1 MPRRSGTDFRRYK
14 VMLETVRIDKE
25 SVEYPAKLR
34 EIPDPPKQLYC
45 TGNTG
50 LLNERSIAVVGAR
63 KNTVYGKNVA
73 LMIGR
78 RLAESGLAVTS
89 GLALGIDG
97 YSHEGALEEGG
108 KVIGVL
114 GSGID
119 HMTPQRN
126 RGLMMKGLDNG
137 GLVVSEYPPEE
148 KSTRWSFPARNRII
162 SGLSEA
168 LVVVEAGLNSGS
180 LITAKYAGDQGR
192 TVYAV
197 PGNINSQTSI
207 GCNLLIRDGAV
218 PLIII
223 DDMIRDIG
231 AIPVKACAVIKEL
244 EPDEQKIFEVV
255 RELSGAT
262 REEIIRGTGFS
273 PGLANSIVT
282 VMEIKGIVESYAGR
296 IYLSR

>member
-1 MPRRSGTDFRRYK
+1 MF
-14 VMLETVRIDKE
+14 ETVRIDID
-25 SVEYPAKLR
+25 SVEYPARLR
-34 EIPDPPKQLYC
+34 EIPDPPEQLYC
-45 TGNTG
+45 TGNTA
-50 LLNERSIAVVGAR
+50 LLNERSVGVVGAR

-73 LMIGR
+73 VMIGR
-78 RLAESGLAVTS
+78 RLAESGLTVTS

-97 YSHEGALEEGG
+97 YSHEGALEADG

-126 RGLMMKGLDNG
+126 RSLMKRGLENG
-137 GLVVSEYPPEE
+137 GLVVSEYPPGTEGF
-148 KSTRWSFPARNRII
+148 KSNFPARNRII

-168 LVVVEAGLNSGS
+168 LVVVEAGLDSGS
-180 LITAKYAGDQGR
+180 LITAKCASDQGR

-231 AIPVKACAVIKEL
+231 AVPKKADAVSSDL
-244 EPDEQKIFEVV
+244 DEDERLVFDAV
-255 RELSGAT
+255 RQMSGAT
-262 REEIIRGTGFS
+262 MEEIISITGLS
-273 PGLANSIVT
+273 PGLANSLVT
-282 VMEIKGIVESYAGR
+282 IMEIKGVVESYAGR

>member
-1 MPRRSGTDFRRYK
+1 M
-14 VMLETVRIDKE
+14 METVKIDMD
-25 SVEYPAKLR
+25 SGEYPARLR

-50 LLNERSIAVVGAR
+50 LLNEKSIGVVGAR

-78 RLAESGLAVTS
+78 RLAESGLVVTS

-97 YSHEGALEEGG
+97 YSHEGALEAKG

-119 HMTPQRN
+119 HMTPQRH
-126 RGLMMKGLDNG
+126 RSLMMKGLDNG
-137 GLVVSEYPPEE
+137 GLVVSEYPPEME
-148 KSTRWSFPARNRII
+148 CSRWSFPARNRII
-162 SGLSEA
+162 SGLSDA
-168 LVVVEAGLNSGS
+168 LVVVEAGLDSGS
-180 LITAKYAGDQGR
+180 LITAKHASDQGR

-223 DDMIRDIG
+223 DDLIRDVG
-231 AIPVKACAVIKEL
+231 AMPVKSN
-244 EPDEQKIFEVV
+244 EPVKDLDSDEQKIFEVV
-255 RELSGAT
+255 MEMSGAT
-262 REEIIRGTGFS
+262 MEEIIRNTGFS
-273 PGLANSIVT
+273 PGLANSLVT

>member
-1 MPRRSGTDFRRYK
+1 MI
-14 VMLETVRIDKE
+14 ETVRIDIE
-25 SVEYPAKLR
+25 SVEYPAR
-34 EIPDPPKQLYC
+34 MRDIPDPPQQLYC
-45 TGNTG
+45 TGNID
-50 LLNERSIAVVGAR
+50 LLNERSIGVVGAR

-78 RLAESGLAVTS
+78 RLAESGLVVTS

-97 YSHEGALEEGG
+97 YSHEGALEAGG

-126 RGLMMKGLDNG
+126 RGLMRKALEQG

-148 KSTRWSFPARNRII
+148 EGFRGNFPARNRII

-180 LITAKYAGDQGR
+180 LITAKHATEQGR

-207 GCNLLIRDGAV
+207 GCNLLIRDGAI

-231 AIPVKACAVIKEL
+231 ATPKKTDSVNNDL
-244 EPDEQKIFEVV
+244 DSDERMIFDVV
-255 RELSGAT
+255 RRMSGAT
-262 REEIIRGTGFS
+262 MEEIISGTGFS
-273 PGLANSIVT
+273 PGLANSLVT
-282 VMEIKGIVESYAGR
+282 VMEIKGVVESYAGR

>member
-1 MPRRSGTDFRRYK
+1 M
-14 VMLETVRIDKE
+14 METVKIDMD
-25 SVEYPAKLR
+25 SVEYPARLR

-50 LLNERSIAVVGAR
+50 LLNEKSIGVVGAR

-78 RLAESGLAVTS
+78 RLAESGLVVTS

-97 YSHEGALEEGG
+97 YSHEGALEAEG
-108 KVIGVL
+108 KVISVL

-119 HMTPQRN
+119 HMTPQRH
-126 RGLMMKGLDNG
+126 RSLMMKGLDNG
-137 GLVVSEYPPEE
+137 GLVVSEYPPEME
-148 KSTRWSFPARNRII
+148 CSRWSFPARNRII
-162 SGLSEA
+162 SGLSDA
-168 LVVVEAGLNSGS
+168 LVVVEAGLDSGS
-180 LITAKYAGDQGR
+180 LITAKHASDQGR

-223 DDMIRDIG
+223 DDLIRDVG
-231 AIPVKACAVIKEL
+231 AMPVKSN
-244 EPDEQKIFEVV
+244 EPVKDLDSDEQKIFEVV
-255 RELSGAT
+255 MEMSGAT
-262 REEIIRGTGFS
+262 MEEIIRNTGFS
-273 PGLANSIVT
+273 PGLANSLVT

>member
-1 MPRRSGTDFRRYK
+1 M
-14 VMLETVRIDKE
+14 METVRIDKD
-25 SVEYPAKLR
+25 SVEYPARLR
-34 EIPDPPKQLYC
+34 EIPDPPGQLYC
-45 TGNTG
+45 TGNIE

-78 RLAESGLAVTS
+78 RLAESGLVVTS

-97 YSHEGALEEGG
+97 YSHEGALEADGR
-108 KVIGVL
+108 VIGVL

-126 RGLMMKGLDNG
+126 RSLMMKGLDNG

-180 LITAKYAGDQGR
+180 LITAKYAVDQGR

-197 PGNINSQTSI
+197 PGNINSPTSI

-223 DDMIRDIG
+223 DDMIREIG
-231 AIPVKACAVIKEL
+231 ADTKRSAETAPGMES
-244 EPDEQKIFEVV
+244 DEEKVYDVV
-255 RELSGAT
+255 RLMSGAT
-262 REEIIRGTGFS
+262 IEEIIRGTGFS
-273 PGLANSIVT
+273 PQLVNSILT
-282 VMEIKGIVESYAGR
+282 IMEIKGLVESYAGR
-296 IYLSR
+296 IYISQ

>member
-1 MPRRSGTDFRRYK
+1 
-14 VMLETVRIDKE
+14 MLETVRIDKE

-231 AIPVKACAVIKEL
+231 AITVKACAVIKEL

-262 REEIIRGTGFS
+262 MEEIIRGTGFS
-273 PGLANSIVT
+273 PGLANSMVT

>member
-1 MPRRSGTDFRRYK
+1 M
-14 VMLETVRIDKE
+14 METVKRDID
-25 SVEYPAKLR
+25 SIEYPARLR

-50 LLNERSIAVVGAR
+50 LLNEKSIGVVGAR

-78 RLAESGLAVTS
+78 RLAESGLVVTS

-97 YSHEGALEEGG
+97 YSHEGALEAEG

-119 HMTPQRN
+119 HMTPQRH
-126 RGLMMKGLDNG
+126 RSLMMKGLDNG
-137 GLVVSEYPPEE
+137 GLVVSEYPPEME
-148 KSTRWSFPARNRII
+148 CSRWSFPARNRII
-162 SGLSEA
+162 SGLSDA
-168 LVVVEAGLNSGS
+168 LVVVEAGLDSGS
-180 LITAKYAGDQGR
+180 LITAKHASDQGR

-223 DDMIRDIG
+223 DDLIRDVG
-231 AIPVKACAVIKEL
+231 AMPVKSN
-244 EPDEQKIFEVV
+244 EPVKDLDSDEQKIFEVV
-255 RELSGAT
+255 MEMSGAT
-262 REEIIRGTGFS
+262 MEEIIRNTGFS
-273 PGLANSIVT
+273 PGLANSLVT

>member
-1 MPRRSGTDFRRYK
+1 MF
-14 VMLETVRIDKE
+14 ETVRIDID
-25 SVEYPAKLR
+25 SVEYPARLR
-34 EIPDPPKQLYC
+34 EIPDPPEQLYC
-45 TGNTG
+45 TGNTA
-50 LLNERSIAVVGAR
+50 LLNERSVGVVGAR

-73 LMIGR
+73 VMIGR
-78 RLAESGLAVTS
+78 RLAESGLTVTS

-97 YSHEGALEEGG
+97 YSHEGALEADG

-126 RGLMMKGLDNG
+126 RSLMKRGLENG
-137 GLVVSEYPPEE
+137 GLVVSEYPPGTEGF
-148 KSTRWSFPARNRII
+148 KSNFPARNRII

-168 LVVVEAGLNSGS
+168 LVVVEAGLDSGS
-180 LITAKYAGDQGR
+180 LITAKFASDQGR

-231 AIPVKACAVIKEL
+231 AMPKKTDAANSDLDEDERLVFDAVR
-244 EPDEQKIFEVV
+244 QM
-255 RELSGAT
+255 SGT
-262 REEIIRGTGFS
+262 TMEEIISITGLS
-273 PGLANSIVT
+273 PGLANSLVT
-282 VMEIKGIVESYAGR
+282 IMEIKGVVESYAGR

>member
-1 MPRRSGTDFRRYK
+1 MF
-14 VMLETVRIDKE
+14 ETVRIDID
-25 SVEYPAKLR
+25 SVEYPARLR
-34 EIPDPPKQLYC
+34 EIPDPPEQLYC
-45 TGNTG
+45 TGNTA
-50 LLNERSIAVVGAR
+50 LLNERSVGVVGAR

-73 LMIGR
+73 VMIGR
-78 RLAESGLAVTS
+78 RLAESGLTVTS

-97 YSHEGALEEGG
+97 YSHEGALEADG

-126 RGLMMKGLDNG
+126 RSLMKRGLENG
-137 GLVVSEYPPEE
+137 GLVVSEYPPGTEGF
-148 KSTRWSFPARNRII
+148 KSNFPARNRII

-168 LVVVEAGLNSGS
+168 LVVVEAGLDSGS
-180 LITAKYAGDQGR
+180 LITAKFASDQGR

-231 AIPVKACAVIKEL
+231 AMPKKTDAANSDLDEDERLVFDAVR
-244 EPDEQKIFEVV
+244 QM
-255 RELSGAT
+255 SGAT
-262 REEIIRGTGFS
+262 MEEIISITGLS
-273 PGLANSIVT
+273 PGLANSLVT
-282 VMEIKGIVESYAGR
+282 IMEIKGVVESYAGR

>member
-1 MPRRSGTDFRRYK
+1 MMK
-14 VMLETVRIDKE
+14 TVRIDMD
-25 SVEYPAKLR
+25 SVEYPARLR
-34 EIPDPPKQLYC
+34 DIPDPPKQLYC
-45 TGNTG
+45 TGNTD
-50 LLNERSIAVVGAR
+50 LLSERSVGVVGAR

-97 YSHEGALEEGG
+97 YSHEGALEADGR
-108 KVIGVL
+108 VIGVL

-126 RGLMMKGLDNG
+126 RSLMMRGLDNG

-148 KSTRWSFPARNRII
+148 EGFKGNFPARNRII
-162 SGLSEA
+162 SGLSEV
-168 LVVVEAGLNSGS
+168 LVVVEAGLDSGS
-180 LITAKYAGDQGR
+180 LITAKHASEQGR

-223 DDMIRDIG
+223 DDLIRDIG
-231 AIPVKACAVIKEL
+231 ATPAKTAAVNRDL
-244 EPDEQKIFEVV
+244 DSDEQKIFEVV
-255 RELSGAT
+255 REMSGAT
-262 REEIIRGTGFS
+262 MEEIIRGTGFS
-273 PGLANSIVT
+273 PGLANSLVT

>member
-1 MPRRSGTDFRRYK
+1 MI
-14 VMLETVRIDKE
+14 ETVKIDID
-25 SVEYPAKLR
+25 SVEYPARLR
-34 EIPDPPKQLYC
+34 EIPNPPTQLYC
-45 TGNTG
+45 TGNTE
-50 LLNERSIAVVGAR
+50 LLKERSIGVVGAR

-97 YSHEGALEEGG
+97 YSHEGALEADG

-126 RGLMMKGLDNG
+126 RRLMMKGLENG

-148 KSTRWSFPARNRII
+148 EGFKGNFPARNRII

-168 LVVVEAGLNSGS
+168 LVVVEAGLDSGS
-180 LITAKYAGDQGR
+180 LITAKHAAEQGR

-231 AIPVKACAVIKEL
+231 ACPKKTDAADNDL
-244 EPDEQKIFEVV
+244 DSDEQRIFDFV
-255 RELSGAT
+255 RDMSGAT
-262 REEIIRGTGFS
+262 MEEIISGTGFS
-273 PGLANSIVT
+273 PGLVSSLVT
-282 VMEIKGIVESYAGR
+282 VMEIKGVVESYAGR

>member
-1 MPRRSGTDFRRYK
+1 MI
-14 VMLETVRIDKE
+14 ETVRIDFE
-25 SVEYPAKLR
+25 SADFPARLR
-34 EIPDPPKQLYC
+34 EIPDPPRQLYC
-45 TGNTG
+45 TGNVS
-50 LLNERSIAVVGAR
+50 LLKERSIGVVGAR

-78 RLAESGLAVTS
+78 RLAECGVTVTS

-97 YSHEGALEEGG
+97 YSHEGALEADG

-126 RGLMMKGLDNG
+126 RGLMMRGLENG
-137 GLVVSEYPPEE
+137 GLVVSEYAPEVAAS
-148 KSTRWSFPARNRII
+148 KASFPARNRII

-168 LVVVEAGLNSGS
+168 LVVVEAGLDSGS
-180 LITAKYAGDQGR
+180 LITAKHASDQGR

-223 DDMIRDIG
+223 DDLIRDIG
-231 AIPVKACAVIKEL
+231 AMPKATDAVNNCL
-244 EPDEQKIFEVV
+244 DADEQKIFDVV
-255 RELSGAT
+255 RELCGAT
-262 REEIIRGTGFS
+262 MEEIIRGTGFS
-273 PGLANSIVT
+273 PGLANSLVT
-282 VMEIKGIVESYAGR
+282 VMEIKGVVESYAGR
-296 IYLSR
+296 IYPSR

>member
-1 MPRRSGTDFRRYK
+1 M
-14 VMLETVRIDKE
+14 METVKIDID
-25 SVEYPAKLR
+25 SIEYPARLR

-50 LLNERSIAVVGAR
+50 LLNEKSIGVVGAR

-78 RLAESGLAVTS
+78 RLAESGLVVTS

-97 YSHEGALEEGG
+97 YSHEGALEAEG

-119 HMTPQRN
+119 HMTPQRH
-126 RGLMMKGLDNG
+126 RSLMMKGLDNG
-137 GLVVSEYPPEE
+137 GLVVSEYPPEME
-148 KSTRWSFPARNRII
+148 CSRWSFPARNRII
-162 SGLSEA
+162 SGLSDA
-168 LVVVEAGLNSGS
+168 LVVVEAGLDSGS
-180 LITAKYAGDQGR
+180 LITAKHASDQGR

-223 DDMIRDIG
+223 DDLIRDVG
-231 AIPVKACAVIKEL
+231 AMPVKSN
-244 EPDEQKIFEVV
+244 EPVKDLDSDEQKIFEVV
-255 RELSGAT
+255 MEMSGAT
-262 REEIIRGTGFS
+262 MEEIIRNTGFS
-273 PGLANSIVT
+273 PGLANSLVT

>member
-1 MPRRSGTDFRRYK
+1 MIKT
-14 VMLETVRIDKE
+14 ERIDRGSAE
-25 SVEYPAKLR
+25 FPVRLR
-34 EIPDPPKQLYC
+34 EIPDPPAQIYC
-45 TGNTG
+45 TGNIA
-50 LLNERSIAVVGAR
+50 LLNERSVGVVGAR

-78 RLAESGLAVTS
+78 RLAESGLTVTS

-97 YSHEGALEEGG
+97 YSHEGALEAGG

-114 GSGID
+114 GSGIG
-119 HMTPQRN
+119 HMTPLRN
-126 RGLMMKGLDNG
+126 RSLMMKGLDNG
-137 GLVVSEYPPEE
+137 GLVVSEYPPECE
-148 KSTRWSFPARNRII
+148 GHRGSFPERNRII

-180 LITAKYAGDQGR
+180 LITAGHANEQGR

-197 PGNINSQTSI
+197 PGNINSRTSI

-231 AIPVKACAVIKEL
+231 A
-244 EPDEQKIFEVV
+244 EPAKTASGSMRLDADENKIFDVI
-255 RELSGAT
+255 RQNSGAT
-262 REEIIRGTGFS
+262 MEEIISGTGFS
-273 PGLANSIVT
+273 PGLANSLVT

-296 IYLSR
+296 IYISR

>member
-1 MPRRSGTDFRRYK
+1 MMIGTVKINIDSVRYPD
-14 VMLETVRIDKE
+14 R
-25 SVEYPAKLR
+25 LR
-34 EIPDPPKQLYC
+34 HIPDPPAQLYC
-45 TGNTG
+45 TGNTD
-50 LLNERSIAVVGAR
+50 LLGMRSVGVVGAR

-78 RLAESGLAVTS
+78 RLAESGIVVTS

-97 YSHEGALEEGG
+97 YSHEGALEADG

-119 HMTPQRN
+119 HMSPQRN
-126 RGLMMKGLDNG
+126 RSLMRKALDKG

-148 KSTRWSFPARNRII
+148 VGFRGNFPARNRII

-180 LITAKYAGDQGR
+180 LITAKCAADQGR

-231 AIPVKACAVIKEL
+231 ATPTKTGTVSVKL
-244 EPDEQKIFEVV
+244 DDDERRIFDFV
-255 RELSGAT
+255 RDMSGAT
-262 REEIIRGTGFS
+262 MEEIINATGLS
-273 PGLANSIVT
+273 PGLANSLVT
-282 VMEIKGIVESYAGR
+282 VLEIKGIVESYAGR
-296 IYLSR
+296 IYISR

>member
-1 MPRRSGTDFRRYK
+1 M
-14 VMLETVRIDKE
+14 METVRIDKD
-25 SVEYPAKLR
+25 SVEYPARLR
-34 EIPDPPKQLYC
+34 EIPDPPGQLYC
-45 TGNTG
+45 TGNIE

-78 RLAESGLAVTS
+78 RLAESGLVVTS

-180 LITAKYAGDQGR
+180 LITAKYAVDQGR

-197 PGNINSQTSI
+197 PGNINSPTSI

-218 PLIII
+218 PLVII
-223 DDMIRDIG
+223 DDLIRDIG
-231 AIPVKACAVIKEL
+231 VDINRDPEIR
-244 EPDEQKIFEVV
+244 PDLDADEEKVFEIV
-255 RELSGAT
+255 RVMSGPT
-262 REEIIRGTGFS
+262 VDEIIRGTGFD
-273 PGLANSIVT
+273 PQLVNSILT
-282 VMEIKGIVESYAGR
+282 IMEIKGVVESYAGR
-296 IYLSR
+296 IYISR

>member
-1 MPRRSGTDFRRYK
+1 MF
-14 VMLETVRIDKE
+14 ETVRIDID
-25 SVEYPAKLR
+25 SVEYPARLR
-34 EIPDPPKQLYC
+34 EIHDPPEQLYC
-45 TGNTG
+45 TGNVS
-50 LLNERSIAVVGAR
+50 LLNERSVGVVGAR

-73 LMIGR
+73 IMIGR
-78 RLAESGLAVTS
+78 RLAESGLTVTS

-97 YSHEGALEEGG
+97 YSHEGALEADG

-126 RGLMMKGLDNG
+126 RNLMKRGLENG
-137 GLVVSEYPPEE
+137 GLVVSEYPPDVEGF
-148 KSTRWSFPARNRII
+148 KSNFPARNRII

-168 LVVVEAGLNSGS
+168 LVVVEAGLDSGS
-180 LITAKYAGDQGR
+180 LITAKCASDQGR

-231 AIPVKACAVIKEL
+231 AVPKKADAVSSDL
-244 EPDEQKIFEVV
+244 DEDERLVFDAV
-255 RELSGAT
+255 RQMSGAT
-262 REEIIRGTGFS
+262 MEEIISITGLS
-273 PGLANSIVT
+273 PGLANSLVT
-282 VMEIKGIVESYAGR
+282 IMEIKGVVESYAGR

>member
-1 MPRRSGTDFRRYK
+1 M
-14 VMLETVRIDKE
+14 METVKIDMD
-25 SVEYPAKLR
+25 SVEYPARLR

-50 LLNERSIAVVGAR
+50 LLNEKSIGVVGAR

-78 RLAESGLAVTS
+78 RLAESGLVVTS

-97 YSHEGALEEGG
+97 YSHEGALEAEG

-119 HMTPQRN
+119 HMTPQRH
-126 RGLMMKGLDNG
+126 RSLMMKGLDNG
-137 GLVVSEYPPEE
+137 GLVVSEYPPEME
-148 KSTRWSFPARNRII
+148 CSRWSFPARNRII
-162 SGLSEA
+162 SGLSDA
-168 LVVVEAGLNSGS
+168 LVVVEAGLDSGS
-180 LITAKYAGDQGR
+180 LITAKHASDQGR

-223 DDMIRDIG
+223 DDLIRDVG
-231 AIPVKACAVIKEL
+231 AMPVKSNEPVKDL
-244 EPDEQKIFEVV
+244 ESDEQKIFEVV
-255 RELSGAT
+255 MEMSGAT
-262 REEIIRGTGFS
+262 MEEIIRNTGFS
-273 PGLANSIVT
+273 PGLANSLVT

>member
-1 MPRRSGTDFRRYK
+1 M
-14 VMLETVRIDKE
+14 METVRIDKD
-25 SVEYPAKLR
+25 SVEYPARLR
-34 EIPDPPKQLYC
+34 EIPDPPGQLYC
-45 TGNTG
+45 TGNIE

-78 RLAESGLAVTS
+78 RLAESGLVVTS

-97 YSHEGALEEGG
+97 YSHEGALEADGR
-108 KVIGVL
+108 VIGVL

-126 RGLMMKGLDNG
+126 RSLMMKGLDNG

-180 LITAKYAGDQGR
+180 LITAKYAVDQGR

-197 PGNINSQTSI
+197 PGNINSPTSI

-231 AIPVKACAVIKEL
+231 TAPGKTTVVNKDL
-244 EPDEQKIFEVV
+244 DSDEQKIFEVV
-255 RELSGAT
+255 REMSGET
-262 REEIIRGTGFS
+262 MEEIIRGTGFS
-273 PGLANSIVT
+273 PGLANSLVT
-282 VMEIKGIVESYAGR
+282 VMEIKGVVESYAGR